1 MHSNGDTDVYS
12 KPTNTGQYTHFDS
25 FTPWGYKISWARA
38 LFNRATRICS
48 SNTLFQ
54 NQRARISKILSW
66 NGFPTYVRKKL
77 MKQFADSAE
86 RKRTSRQTE
95 NTEIDKE
102 IEYLSLKIP
111 YMGPT
116 GDKLVRTLK
125 RKIAANLS
133 RKVNI
138 RVIYTTNKLSKFCS
152 TKDRIPEDQRN
163 NVIYLMR
170 CPGCGEKYV
179 GKTNCCFGKR
189 MDEQGTRPDQPLHQ
203 HLSSCEEFNFLIGL
217 NSLPNALSE
226 RKMNVNTDSYIY
238 KAVKENTEVIAMA
251 DDWLTLAFMEP
262 LLTKK
267 HKATINHGE
276 RAMKSLNLF

>member
-1 MHSNGDTDVYS
+1 
-12 KPTNTGQYTHFDS
+12 
-25 FTPWGYKISWARA
+25 
-38 LFNRATRICS
+38 
-48 SNTLFQ
+48 
-54 NQRARISKILSW
+54 
-66 NGFPTYVRKKL
+66 
-77 MKQFADSAE
+77 
-86 RKRTSRQTE
+86 
-95 NTEIDKE
+95 
-102 IEYLSLKIP
+102 
-111 YMGPT
+111 
-116 GDKLVRTLK
+116 
-125 RKIAANLS
+125 
-133 RKVNI
+133 
-138 RVIYTTNKLSKFCS
+138 
-152 TKDRIPEDQRN
+152 
-163 NVIYLMR
+163 MR
-170 CPGCGEKYV
+170 REKYV

-226 RKMNVNTDSYIY
+226 RKVNLNTDSYIY